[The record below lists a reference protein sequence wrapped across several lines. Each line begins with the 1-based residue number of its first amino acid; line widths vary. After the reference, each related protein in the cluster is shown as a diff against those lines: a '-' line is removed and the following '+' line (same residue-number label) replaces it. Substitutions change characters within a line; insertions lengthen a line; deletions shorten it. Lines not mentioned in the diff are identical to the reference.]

1 MITFISE
8 SLKVVAIYNVINVN
22 KLLPLSFVIIF
33 GFLAQSV
40 FARSESGF
48 IQHFTI
54 TQGLSSN
61 AVNVVF
67 QDSRG
72 FLWIGT
78 EDGLNRYDG
87 HHFKSF
93 RYNYQNKNSISENRI
108 TAINEDKQGH
118 IWIGHRN
125 MGLSVY
131 DPLSGLFTH
140 YSSEKDNQDALPE
153 SMIRYIHVS
162 PNGQVWIKTDNYLSL
177 FDSDDRI
184 FKSYRHFSNQMNKRG
199 FSGHCVKNESDSTLL
214 VGTKDG
220 LMRFNIYNEEFTWYS
235 NKPEKTTKRN
245 FFVNDLLCL
254 SSPEFLVAT
263 RDGLLQINTNGHVV
277 HHGSS
282 NYRAGNVNALM
293 LDTSGQIWVGS
304 DNGIAI
310 YNADD
315 LSFSTTLDW
324 TKNYSVTSIMEDV
337 SGVIWVGTK
346 FNGLIKI
353 SGQQAKFSFFND
365 NAEGLSSLNV
375 KSIFVEND
383 SIVWLGCDDIGLL
396 SFDYLSGKVLYS
408 DKQTF
413 HALGINSVNVIS
425 RISDNLIWIGTNA
438 GLFQFNLEKQRVLR
452 PDFYRR
458 QSFSSAFR
466 DNEITAIV
474 KDLKGRLWIGTLYG
488 LFQIGGESIQSY
500 FAVDGKHELLSDEI
514 NSLALDENGDVLI
527 GTSNGVCYYD
537 ETLDKIRKIHCQQQ
551 AYSLD
556 HQVITM
562 SCDNK
567 GRLWLGTYLGLLRM
581 DRITRDS
588 ASVSMMPGF
597 DKEMIT
603 SVLVDISNRV
613 WISTNGGVAMLM
625 ADGGIR
631 WFDEYDGLTG
641 DLFNIGS
648 VDVSP
653 SGTIFFGGVNGLSWT
668 HPDSI
673 KFNAH
678 LPLIEV
684 TSAKVCNKGHC
695 VDVGRGLVRSL
706 EIKYHPGM
714 LLEISMAALDFRQ
727 PSKNYFQIYLEG
739 YDDGWRPPTLQNVV
753 SFTNLMPGDYVLKI
767 RASNNDFIWS
777 NDVLEIPIKVKAPLW
792 LSSYAYLFY
801 AFILVFLIQLFVNY
815 RVRDYRKANR
825 LLIEK
830 NSDKQKL
837 EQQQEILSKIN
848 KNLTDSI
855 NYANRIQRA
864 MIPSADTIKGM
875 LGDSFIYFRPRD
887 VVSGD
892 FCWVHASQSK
902 VFVAVVDCTGHGV
915 PGAFM
920 SIIGIDLLKNIIVER
935 GEDDPARILKL
946 VSIELAATLHSGVN
960 DGLVDDNQVKDTMDI
975 SLCVIDHS
983 THKMFFAGAIH
994 DLYLIQNNQMEIIK
1008 GDRYMIGRRM
1018 ANDAF
1023 PEFKTSVID
1032 LTGNE
1037 VVYLF
1042 TDGFVDQFGGAE
1054 KKKFKY
1060 RRFRHLLLSL
1070 YSLPFDEQRQI
1081 LHRKFEEWRGNEEQ
1095 VDDILVLGF
1104 KPLSTKS
1111 Y

>member
-1 MITFISE
+1 M
-8 SLKVVAIYNVINVN
+8 N
-22 KLLPLSFVIIF
+22 KLFPLSFAILFI
-33 GFLAQSV
+33 FLAQSV
-40 FARSESGF
+40 LAKSENGF

-54 TQGLSSN
+54 TEGLSSN

-87 HHFKSF
+87 YHFKSF

-108 TAINEDKQGH
+108 TAINEDSLGNV
-118 IWIGHRN
+118 WVGHRN
-125 MGLSVY
+125 LGISVY
-131 DPLSGLFTH
+131 NPLTGFFTH
-140 YSSEKDNQDALPE
+140 YSSDKGNEAALPE
-153 SMIRYIHVS
+153 DMIRYIHVS
-162 PNGQVWIKTDNYLSL
+162 PDGKVWIKTDNYLSL
-177 FDSDDRI
+177 FDSDSHT
-184 FKSYRHFSNQMNKRG
+184 FKSYRHFSNQMTKSG
-199 FSGHCVKNESDSTLL
+199 FSGYCVQSESDSTLL

-235 NKPEKTTKRN
+235 NKSEKTHKRN
-245 FFVNDLLCL
+245 FFVNDLLGI
-254 SSPEFLVAT
+254 SAREYLVAT
-263 RDGLLQINTNGHVV
+263 RDGLLQINADGHVV
-277 HHGSS
+277 HIESS
-282 NYRAGNVNALM
+282 SHRADNVMALM
-293 LDTSGQIWVGS
+293 LDEKGQIWVGS
-304 DNGIAI
+304 DNGVAL
-310 YNADD
+310 YNATHF
-315 LSFSTTLDW
+315 SYSTTLDW
-324 TKNYSVTSIMEDV
+324 AKNYSVTSITEDV
-337 SGVIWVGTK
+337 SGVIWIGTK
-346 FNGLIKI
+346 FNGLIKF

-365 NAEGLSSLNV
+365 DAEGLSSLNV
-375 KSIFVEND
+375 NSIFVEND
-383 SIVWLGCDDIGLL
+383 SVVWLGCDDVGLL
-396 SFDYLSGKVLYS
+396 SFNYRLGKVLYS
-408 DKQTF
+408 DKENF
-413 HALGINSVNVIS
+413 HSLGINSVNVIS
-425 RISDNLIWIGTNA
+425 RISDDLTWLGTNI
-438 GLFQFNLEKQRVLR
+438 GLFQFDLKNRRILR
-452 PDFYRR
+452 PDFCKNK
-458 QSFSSAFR
+458 SFSSAFGN
-466 DNEITAIV
+466 NEITAIV
-474 KDLKGRLWIGTLYG
+474 KDLKDRLWIGTLYG
-488 LFQIGGESIQSY
+488 LFQINGKSIKSY
-500 FAVDGKHELLSDEI
+500 FAVDGNHELLSDEI

-537 ETLDKIRKIHCQQQ
+537 ENLDKIRKIHCQEQ

-562 SCDNK
+562 SCDSK
-567 GRLWLGTYLGLLRM
+567 GRLWLGTYLGLLQM
-581 DRITRDS
+581 DRISSDS
-588 ASVSMMPGF
+588 VSVSMMPGF

-613 WISTNGGVAMLM
+613 WVSTNGGVAMLM

-631 WFDEYDGLTG
+631 WFDEYDGLPG

-673 KFNAH
+673 RFNTH
-678 LPLIEV
+678 LPVIEV

-695 VDVGRGLVRSL
+695 ADVGSGLVRDL

-714 LLEISMAALDFRQ
+714 LLEMSMAALDFRQ

-739 YDDGWRPPTLQNVV
+739 YDDGWRPPTLQNVA

-767 RASNNDFIWS
+767 RASNNDFVWS
-777 NDVLEIPIKVKAPLW
+777 NDILEVPIKVKAPLW

-801 AFILVFLIQLFVNY
+801 AFIFIFLIQLFVNY

-825 LLIEK
+825 LLTEK

-837 EQQQEILSKIN
+837 EEQQEILSKIN
-848 KNLTDSI
+848 QNLTDSI

-864 MIPSADTIKGM
+864 MIPSTDTINGV

-892 FCWVHASQSK
+892 FSWVYTDQAK

-920 SIIGIDLLKNIIVER
+920 SIIGIDLLKSIIVGK
-935 GEDDPARILKL
+935 GENDPARILNL
-946 VSIELAATLHSGVN
+946 VSIELAATLHSGLN
-960 DGLVDDNQVKDTMDI
+960 DGLVDDNHVKDTMDI

-983 THKMFFAGAIH
+983 VQKMFFAGAIH
-994 DLYLIQNNQMEIIK
+994 DLYLIRNNQMQIIK
-1008 GDRYMIGRRM
+1008 GDRYMIGRRLP
-1018 ANDAF
+1018 NGAF

-1037 VVYLF
+1037 VAYLF

-1070 YSLPFDEQRQI
+1070 YSLPFGEQRQI
-1081 LHRKFEEWRGNEEQ
+1081 LHRKFEEWRGSEEQ

-1104 KPLSTKS
+1104 KPLTTKKL